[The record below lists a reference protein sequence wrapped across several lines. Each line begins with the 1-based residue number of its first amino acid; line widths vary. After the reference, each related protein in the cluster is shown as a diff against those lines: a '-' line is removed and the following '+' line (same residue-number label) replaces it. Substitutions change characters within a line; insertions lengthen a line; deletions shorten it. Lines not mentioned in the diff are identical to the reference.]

1 MLQKDVGAR
10 VCLALVGS
18 LQGPMVDFFKT
29 RREVTE
35 LRGRE
40 RGVSDDQK
48 SMFSLGPGKAGSL
61 LTASATSVNSRSS
74 RRYSWNAYSQ

>member
-18 LQGPMVDFFKT
+18 LQGPMVDVFRT

-40 RGVSDDQK
+40 RWSE
-48 SMFSLGPGKAGSL
+48 
-61 LTASATSVNSRSS
+61 
-74 RRYSWNAYSQ
+74 